1 MNKPYR
7 TLSYLFL
14 SSILMGCSAQPW
26 QDESNQ
32 AASTGTD
39 TVELIS
45 EVASVTASG
54 RPEDT
59 SSADSERNL
68 TVGKGGEDGGG
79 ETISM
84 LWGKFRTQISLPDPE
99 HHVEDET
106 GADSGALTAPAVD
119 TGTLD
124 HAPEANPEQTA
135 SPQTEVI
142 VGDVPPAD
150 IWNRIRAG
158 FRLPLDINRRVRQEA
173 AWYSRHPAY
182 IERTI
187 RRAEPY
193 LHYIVEALDR
203 HQMPMEIALLP
214 IVESAYQ
221 PFAFSHGRAAGL
233 WQFIPGT
240 AKLYGLKLNWW
251 YDGRRDVIASTE
263 AALTL
268 LERLHKQFDGDWE
281 LALAAYNSG
290 SGTVRKAV
298 RKNRRKG
305 QPTDFWSLKLPKE
318 TRAYVPKLLALKA
331 IVAQPELYHVALT
344 PVADEPYLATVEI
357 RSQIDLALAAD
368 LANIELDEFYRLNPG
383 YNRWATDPS
392 GPQILALPV
401 DKVEGFRERLA
412 QLDEKDRIRWVR
424 HRIRNGETLGHIA
437 RRYRTTLN
445 VIKQVNNIKGNMIR
459 AGKSL
464 MIPVATRDLSDYRLS
479 TSQRLSRIKSH
490 RPAPGRVKLTHRV
503 VKGDTFWDLA
513 MKYHVTSAQI
523 ARWNGMSPK
532 EFLRPGQ
539 RLVIWQKASR
549 SAKSISRQATQFSG
563 KNSNSTRRIRYVVR
577 KGDSLARIS
586 HRFKVRISELRRW
599 NDLPKGKYLQ
609 PGQRLTLFVDITKQS
624 ENI

>member
-1 MNKPYR
+1 M
-7 TLSYLFL
+7 
-14 SSILMGCSAQPW
+14 LMGCSAQRW
-26 QDESNQ
+26 QAEPSHGTPESTDATDATVVTPTGQSDE
-32 AASTGTD
+32 
-39 TVELIS
+39 V
-45 EVASVTASG
+45 
-54 RPEDT
+54 
-59 SSADSERNL
+59 SSADDERNL
-68 TVGKGGEDGGG
+68 STGKNEEDNGP

-84 LWGKFRTQISLPDPE
+84 LWGKFRTQISQPDPE
-99 HHVEDET
+99 HHVEDELGT
-106 GADSGALTAPAVD
+106 DGSVPEVITSETSDLNQTSEAVSEQVTAPRED
-119 TGTLD
+119 
-124 HAPEANPEQTA
+124 
-135 SPQTEVI
+135 I
-142 VGDVPPAD
+142 VLGEMVPTD
-150 IWNRIRAG
+150 IWKRIREG
-158 FRLPLDINRRVRQEA
+158 FRLPLDINHRVRQEA
-173 AWYSRHPAY
+173 AWYSTHPAY

-187 RRAEPY
+187 QRAKPY

-268 LERLHKQFDGDWE
+268 LERLHKEFNGDWE

-290 SGTVRKAV
+290 SGTVHKAV

-305 QPTDFWSLKLPKE
+305 RPTDFWSLKLPKE

-331 IVAQPELYHVALT
+331 IFAQPELYHVALT
-344 PVADEPYLATVEI
+344 PVANQPYLATVEVH
-357 RSQIDLALAAD
+357 SQIDLALAAD
-368 LANIELDEFYRLNPG
+368 LANIELDELYRLNPG
-383 YNRWATDPS
+383 YNRWATDPN
-392 GPQILALPV
+392 GPQTLALPV

-412 QLDEKDRIRWVR
+412 QLDDKDRIRWVR
-424 HRIRNGETLGHIA
+424 HRIKNGETLGHIA
-437 RRYRTTLN
+437 RRYQTTLN

-459 AGKSL
+459 TGKSL
-464 MIPVATRDLSDYRLS
+464 MIPVATRDLRDYRLS
-479 TSQRLSRIKSH
+479 TSQRLSRIQSH

-503 VKGDTFWDLA
+503 VKGDTFWDLS

-532 EFLRPGQ
+532 QFLRPGQ
-539 RLVIWQKASR
+539 RLVIWQKAIRSR
-549 SAKSISRQATQFSG
+549 KSTNRLSTRLSG
-563 KNSNSTRRIRYVVR
+563 KNPTQRIRYVVR

-586 HRFKVRISELRRW
+586 HRFKVRVSELRRW